1 MWDVRRRGGEPDILK
16 VYMPRNT
23 NTLVLKQPLWK
34 RIAILAGAIA
44 FVVGG
49 VYLFLVGQYL
59 VGILC
64 VGFFGAC
71 GIIMLLKPSLT
82 VLTADAEGIVP
93 TFALSKGDTTK
104 IPWSMVDKIY
114 VATQRVRSNTFH
126 HLAVT
131 LHDPNFLIKN
141 TVTQQMRLAMNQF
154 ASFSMDDGGVAQLY
168 IPATA
173 LPGSVVKVVEQLNA
187 FRPTPIPKVDT
198 PNSSS
203 AI

>member
-1 MWDVRRRGGEPDILK
+1 
-16 VYMPRNT
+16 MPPNT
-23 NTLVLKQPLWK
+23 KLLVLKQPLWK
-34 RIAILAGAIA
+34 RIGVLAAATA

-49 VYLFLVGQYL
+49 IYLFSVGLYL

-71 GIIMLLKPSLT
+71 DIIMLFKPSLT

-93 TFALSKGDTTK
+93 TFALPKGDTTK

-114 VATQRVRSNTFH
+114 VATQRVGSNTFH

-131 LHDPNFLIKN
+131 LHNPNFLIKN
-141 TVTQQMRLAMNQF
+141 SLTQQMGLVMNQF
-154 ASFSMDDGGVAQLY
+154 ATSSMDDGGVAQLY
-168 IPATA
+168 IPATM

-187 FRPTPIPKVDT
+187 FRPTPIAKIDT
-198 PNSSS
+198 PNSSGAS
-203 AI
+203 I